1 MNAELSNIPEQRI
14 LLNKI
19 DNALAYNTLTFS
31 YCMKTHKFHTGMK
44 TWWCGTQ
51 RGNSYQEIVVFH
63 TV

>member
-1 MNAELSNIPEQRI
+1 MNAELSNIPDQRI

-19 DNALAYNTLTFS
+19 DNALAYYALTFS
-31 YCMKTHKFHTGMK
+31 YGMKTPNIHTGMK

-51 RGNSYQEIVVFH
+51 RGYSYQGVVVIH